1 MTDKDRD
8 EEVLADLIQKW
19 EDLRD
24 MGQNTPPET
33 LCAEHPHL
41 LPELKRRIEILG
53 VTSWL
58 DEPLPAAGAD
68 DPQPSPTNDPMLSR
82 VLGGRYRI
90 EKLVARGGFAQ
101 VYQGY
106 DTELQRS
113 VAIKIPKPS
122 RLLSA
127 DSFMAEARRVAR
139 LKHPNVVQVY
149 DVGREGDIC
158 FIVSE
163 FIEGGSLADH
173 LTNSPPSSQQALRW
187 ICEVADALE
196 HAHLHGVIHRD
207 VKPGNILIDA
217 HNRALLADFGIA
229 KSANRAGQEVLS
241 LGTLRYMSPEA
252 VEGKESDHR
261 SDIYSLGVVLHEAL
275 TGNVPYSSLQ
285 PNILKSEIVR
295 GAKSSPKI
303 GEDVRRIC
311 EKSLQRDPSKRH
323 SSAVQMASEL
333 RKTLDRPTKRN
344 RWLWTMPVLLILGG
358 LGTSWLWPRKG
369 VVAHEAGSIHFD
381 GEHRIVTPVDRFMP
395 STLEAWVKPEDLV
408 GTQFFVSSDSYGE
421 YGLGLGVHGGFPHI
435 TYLRAGD
442 VGRLAMI
449 LGKWSHLAAV
459 FGPNE
464 SRLYLDGK
472 RVWTGPA
479 SEMYGEGIPYVVG
492 GIGLDSRFFQF
503 KGAMKVVRISE
514 GERYVADFTPEEDLE
529 PDGATVLL
537 YDGKHLDGDRV
548 IDRSGRRN
556 DGRWELSL
564 PTMPPPTL
572 PKYGIPPRLP

>member
-24 MGQNTPPET
+24 MGQNTPPEV

-68 DPQPSPTNDPMLSR
+68 DPQPSPTSDPLLSR

-139 LKHPNVVQVY
+139 LKHPNIVQVY

-187 ICEVADALE
+187 ICDVADALE
-196 HAHLHGVIHRD
+196 HAHLHGVVHRD

-285 PNILKSEIVR
+285 LNILKSEIVR

-323 SSAVQMASEL
+323 SSAAQVAAEIRHALRASDKALSGL
-333 RKTLDRPTKRN
+333 RWRRQ
-344 RWLWTMPVLLILGG
+344 G
-358 LGTSWLWPRKG
+358 LMIG
-369 VVAHEAGSIHFD
+369 AA
-381 GEHRIVTPVDRFMP
+381 
-395 STLEAWVKPEDLV
+395 LV
-408 GTQFFVSSDSYGE
+408 GV
-421 YGLGLGVHGGFPHI
+421 LGLGVFLSPDLPKRLRPALQRPTAQREAGPITFSGRFIETPIERFAPCSLEAWINPVTIPSTDVFLFGSDVRGFHGIGLCMHGPQLAVEYLTGFECSDAIVPEREWTH
-435 TYLRAGD
+435 
-442 VGRLAMI
+442 V
-449 LGKWSHLAAV
+449 AAV
-459 FGPNE
+459 FGAE
-464 SRLYLDGK
+464 ETRLYMNGK
-472 RVWTGPA
+472 LVLTANATRAEGGTPFVIGRIGSTNPDFVFVG
-479 SEMYGEGIPYVVG
+479 EM
-492 GIGLDSRFFQF
+492 
-503 KGAMKVVRISE
+503 KGVRISK
-514 GERYVADFTPEEDLE
+514 GERYRDDFVPTPAESLQSD
-529 PDGATVLL
+529 DATLAL
-537 YDGKHLDGDRV
+537 YDGKQDGDRV
-548 IDRSGRRN
+548 IDASLNEN
-556 DGRWELSL
+556 DGAWR
-564 PTMPPPTL
+564 
-572 PKYGIPPRLP
+572 